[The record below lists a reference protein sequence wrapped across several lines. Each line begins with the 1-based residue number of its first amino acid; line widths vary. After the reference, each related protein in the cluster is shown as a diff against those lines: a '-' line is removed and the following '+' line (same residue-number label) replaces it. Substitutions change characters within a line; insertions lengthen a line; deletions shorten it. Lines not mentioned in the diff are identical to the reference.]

1 MTNEQIFI
9 QQIKKNLQKLTE
21 VTSAD
26 LTLQVDKYRSAPLV
40 DLKIYFELSESVID
54 WNLVEERLREQIAVK
69 HEQGFGII
77 DDNQFYDLSFKTPT
91 SSFKNASSSSLVQG
105 VVKSP
110 RTTFLPSQSYIHGRL
125 SGSGCVSNSC
135 FNLLFSILSMHR
147 MQLHRTLLV

>member
-69 HEQGFGII
+69 HEQ
-77 DDNQFYDLSFKTPT
+77 
-91 SSFKNASSSSLVQG
+91 V
-105 VVKSP
+105 
-110 RTTFLPSQSYIHGRL
+110 
-125 SGSGCVSNSC
+125 
-135 FNLLFSILSMHR
+135 
-147 MQLHRTLLV
+147 

>member
-77 DDNQFYDLSFKTPT
+77 DDNQFYNTTWFSDYQTKYGLQYYWKRFLDKQTI
-91 SSFKNASSSSLVQG
+91 LLQILIL
-105 VVKSP
+105 KSK
-110 RTTFLPSQSYIHGRL
+110 I
-125 SGSGCVSNSC
+125 
-135 FNLLFSILSMHR
+135 
-147 MQLHRTLLV
+147 